1 MKKVWGGRFKE
12 STDELMESFSASIS
26 FDKRL
31 YVCDIEG
38 SIAHCKMLARSKII
52 SPKESQ
58 KIQKGLRRILKEC
71 EEGQFEFSEKLEDI
85 HMNIE
90 SRLRKI
96 IGSTAGKL
104 HTARSRNDQVC
115 LDIRLYL
122 RNEVDAIIEG
132 IDHLS
137 KTLVNIAKKNIDRM
151 IPGYTHLQRAQPVL
165 LSHYL
170 LAYVE
175 MLLRDKDRFLD
186 ARKRINIMPL
196 GSAALAGTNFAID
209 RRYTAKLLNF
219 PEISHNSMDAVAD
232 RDFAAEFCSASALL
246 MMHLS
251 RFCEEIII
259 WNSSE
264 FGFIELSDAFTT
276 GSSIMPQKKNPDAAE
291 LIRGKSGRVFGNLVS
306 LLTLMKGLP
315 LTYNKDMQEDKEPLF
330 DAADTTKACLKIF
343 TAMIKSSKFKTLSHK
358 ELEACGFLTATD
370 MADYLVL
377 KGVPF
382 REAHEITGKT
392 VAYCLDEKKTLGN
405 LSLMELRKISKRFE
419 KDVSEHIALKN
430 SVDRKNIYGGTAKK
444 QVKAQIV
451 RLMKKLK

>member
-276 GSSIMPQKKNPDAAE
+276 GSSIMPQKKHPDAA
-291 LIRGKSGRVFGNLVS
+291 R
-306 LLTLMKGLP
+306 
-315 LTYNKDMQEDKEPLF
+315 MQ
-330 DAADTTKACLKIF
+330 
-343 TAMIKSSKFKTLSHK
+343 
-358 ELEACGFLTATD
+358 
-370 MADYLVL
+370 
-377 KGVPF
+377 
-382 REAHEITGKT
+382 R
-392 VAYCLDEKKTLGN
+392 
-405 LSLMELRKISKRFE
+405 
-419 KDVSEHIALKN
+419 
-430 SVDRKNIYGGTAKK
+430 
-444 QVKAQIV
+444 
-451 RLMKKLK
+451 